1 MAPSLRLGRIFGI
14 EIGANWSLIF
24 VFGLIAWTLAS
35 TVLPQDV
42 KGQSTLAYWATG
54 VIGAIAFYVGLLA
67 HELAHA
73 LTARRSGVKVSG
85 ITLWLFGGVSRLDGE
100 PPNARS
106 EALITA
112 VGPLT
117 SLAVALLM
125 LLLALGLSAAGAPA
139 LASDLLLWLGWINLT
154 LAVFNLIPAF
164 PLDGGRLLAALMW
177 GRQGSRAAGVHSAVR
192 VGRVIAYGMIAFGLL
207 EVFLGSVLNGVW
219 IAFLG
224 WFLLSAASAEEAGI
238 VTLALLRS
246 VPVSAAMSSPVIVV
260 PNWLTAE
267 SFLSGVAPQ
276 HHFTTYPVHAPSG
289 DLTGVVRLRQ
299 VLGVPPGQRHERH
312 LSEVA
317 IPIADIPTAT
327 PQEDLDVVLRRA
339 GESINKRLLV
349 FDGGQLVGIVS
360 PADVSRLLARRQAV
374 GAARPS

>member
-1 MAPSLRLGRIFGI
+1 MAPSIRLGRIFGI
-14 EIGANWSLIF
+14 EIGANWSLLFIF
-24 VFGLIAWTLAS
+24 ALIAWTLA
-35 TVLPQDV
+35 TTILPLEV
-42 KGQSTLAYWATG
+42 KGQSSVAYWSAG

-73 LTARRSGVKVSG
+73 ITARRNGVKVSG

-117 SLAVALLM
+117 SLAVALLA
-125 LLLALGLSAAGAPA
+125 LLGAFALAAAGVPA
-139 LASDLLLWLGWINLT
+139 LVSDLLFWLGWINLS

-164 PLDGGRLLAALMW
+164 PLDGGRLLAAVMW
-177 GRQGSRAAGVHSAVR
+177 GRRGSRAAGVHSAVR
-192 VGRVIAYGMIAFGLL
+192 VGRVIAYGMIALGLV
-207 EVFLGSVLNGVW
+207 EVFLGSVLNGIW

-238 VTLALLRS
+238 VTRALLKS

-260 PNWLTAE
+260 PDWLTVD
-267 SFLSGVAPQ
+267 SFLTGVAPQ
-276 HHFTTYPVHAPSG
+276 HHVTTYPVHGRTG

-299 VLGVPPGQRHERH
+299 ALTVPPSQRHERR
-312 LSEVA
+312 LSELAV
-317 IPIADIPTAT
+317 PIADVPTAS
-327 PQEDLDVVLRRA
+327 PNEDLEVVLRRA
-339 GESINKRLLV
+339 GESLDKRVLV

-360 PADVSRLLARRQAV
+360 PADLSRLLALRQAQ
-374 GAARPS
+374 GAARP